1 MALAEE
7 IRAATAALA
16 ASFDAPD
23 PAAWVDHYTEDA
35 MFVGPRSTAIE
46 GQEALRAL
54 VPHLSMS
61 DVEIVA
67 ESVIGSGELAAAVGR
82 ASWDGGD
89 VERVRRRFL
98 MVWRRDAGRWR
109 LAREMLVDDV

>member
-7 IRAATAALA
+7 IRAAIGALA

-23 PAAWVDHYTEDA
+23 PAAWVDEYTEDA
-35 MFVGPRSTAIE
+35 MFIGPRSAAIE
-46 GQEALRAL
+46 GREALRAL

-67 ESVIGSGELAAAVGR
+67 ESVIGSGDLAAATGR
-82 ASWDGGD
+82 ASWNSGDG
-89 VERVRRRFL
+89 ERVRRRFL
-98 MVWRRDAGRWR
+98 MVWRRDGGRWR